1 MPTEPRTA
9 RSSVLRDYTSESCAI
24 VAHRDTCQV
33 QIVGNENNAKPSR
46 GKRGCNF
53 HRRVIDRL
61 LFRPFNFMRSRA
73 AYVNRSLCYRARCS
87 KILECRKCMAD
98 CDRASNVST
107 FEFQTFF
114 FLNKNRLNRS
124 HVNHICFS
132 ALRRYHRY

>member
-73 AYVNRSLCYRARCS
+73 AYVNRSLCYRARAS
-87 KILECRKCMAD
+87 VLENPRMPEVHGGLRSRVARLNFKL
-98 CDRASNVST
+98 
-107 FEFQTFF
+107 FF
-114 FLNKNRLNRS
+114 FLNKNHLNRS

>member
-1 MPTEPRTA
+1 MLEGPRTA

-33 QIVGNENNAKPSR
+33 QIVGNENNAKSTH

-53 HRRVIDRL
+53 HRRVIDR

-73 AYVNRSLCYRARCS
+73 AYVNRSTAIALEHRCS
-87 KILECRKCMAD
+87 KIPEYRKCMAD

-114 FLNKNRLNRS
+114 FKQRLFERA
-124 HVNHICFS
+124 C
-132 ALRRYHRY
+132 R

>member
-73 AYVNRSLCYRARCS
+73 AYVNRSLCYRARAS
-87 KILECRKCMAD
+87 VLENPRMPE
-98 CDRASNVST
+98 VHGG
-107 FEFQTFF
+107 
-114 FLNKNRLNRS
+114 LRS
-124 HVNHICFS
+124 RVECFHV
-132 ALRRYHRY
+132 